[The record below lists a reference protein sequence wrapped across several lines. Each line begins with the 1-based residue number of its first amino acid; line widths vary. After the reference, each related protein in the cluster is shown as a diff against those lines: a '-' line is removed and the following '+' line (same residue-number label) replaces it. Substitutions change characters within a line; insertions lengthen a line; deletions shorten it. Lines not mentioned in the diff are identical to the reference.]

1 MSIVRKLFGIVLL
14 VMMFVSVSSASAT
27 GNSTTTRQIIRNP
40 VSFTMTPAQCSRLKV
55 PVSGAGQL
63 YEVIATT
70 THSDGSIHITD
81 DALILGRA
89 WDSTGN
95 YRFVYANHFVQDIP
109 AGSGPVQAFMIDT
122 FTLTGHGSAAG
133 LRNGFV
139 WKWNFTKGAPNF
151 PPEFNL
157 QQILTFGDPITP
169 AGESHCDPL

>member
-1 MSIVRKLFGIVLL
+1 MFG
-14 VMMFVSVSSASAT
+14 SVSAVSAT
-27 GNSTTTRQIIRNP
+27 GNSTTTRQVIRNP
-40 VSFTMTPAQCSRLKV
+40 VSFTMTPVQCSHLKV
-55 PVSGAGQL
+55 PLSGAGQL

-70 THSDGSIHITD
+70 THSDGSIHIAD

-109 AGSGPVQAFMIDT
+109 AGLGPVQAFMIDS

-139 WKWNFTKGAPNF
+139 WKWNFTQGAPSF

-157 QQILTFGDPITP
+157 QQILTFGDPITTT
-169 AGESHCDPL
+169 GVSHCDPL